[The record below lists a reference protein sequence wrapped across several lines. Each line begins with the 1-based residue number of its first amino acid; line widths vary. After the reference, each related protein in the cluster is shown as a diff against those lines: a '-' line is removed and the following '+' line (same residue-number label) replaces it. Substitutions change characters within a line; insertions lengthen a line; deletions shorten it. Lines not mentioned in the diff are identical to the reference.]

1 MGTFVPIF
9 LNLLYCARIFYRNAT
24 KIAQCFLLRVGKCA
38 DTYTLCLGES
48 DEVLA
53 FDNDALFDERIFAEI
68 FCKQGSRVAVAS
80 VD

>member
-1 MGTFVPIF
+1 LPKV
-9 LNLLYCARIFYRNAT
+9 
-24 KIAQCFLLRVGKCA
+24 VG
-38 DTYTLCLGES
+38 DTYTLLGES

-53 FDNDALFDERIFAEI
+53 FDKDALFDERIFAEI